1 MAKLRFALG
10 LLLWLILTSPLPA
23 TADTVKWSRVN
34 IPTQGKAGGWVL
46 AFGSDV
52 KHPTM
57 AIDGTLYA
65 YNFDGVTHRLMK
77 STDKGCTWAET
88 NYNGGSITSIA
99 CSRTNAK
106 TVYIT
111 DGGHVYWSSDSN
123 DNFENLG
130 GGSFPSLDANE
141 VITCLDVGYDSNG
154 KPFIFIGT
162 ADADSGD
169 SGSIYFIAGGDFA
182 ARWTDLKAN
191 YDVYSIACSPDF
203 GNSYQTI
210 ALVTDETHTYII
222 KNYGVPGSWPHPVE
236 LLENNT
242 SSFAATAASRICLPS
257 DFAQTQ
263 ELFIGLAAAGNGDV
277 YGVTKSNSR
286 DLGINADIISLGLGG
301 RTGYS
306 RLLAGGTTGKIWHSS
321 DDGASWILSKKAPSG
336 NGLTC
341 ILMTTDFASSDT
353 TYATTTGTES
363 AFSVS
368 RDGGI
373 TWNQQSLID
382 TKISD
387 IIDLAPSPRY
397 SQDNTLFML
406 TYYTGGK
413 HSLWRSRND
422 GWERVYVSTPPDVD
436 QIKGIE
442 LSPQYD
448 NNNKVVFI
456 TGSSN
461 GKPAIWKSAD
471 NGQSFVRQTIPF
483 PIDTW
488 VVASDSTLFI
498 GSYNGSNGLVYRTT
512 NSGLT
517 HSQGA
522 VAGSQL
528 LTSIALSPAYDEDK
542 TILVG
547 NKDGWVYWS
556 RDNGASFE
564 PLPPDAIIK
573 PLSGNITI
581 AFDLEYRSNK
591 TIYAASD
598 TADEGIYRFI
608 TGKSDSWENID
619 SPTGGKMRQMIMSAG
634 GTLYATNL
642 KADGGMERCLNP
654 TFPLGPKFETVT
666 KGLDDGAILIGLWLS
681 DNTLWAID
689 TTHTKLMAYTDS
701 LTQPVTLTSPPNGA
715 PGVGTIINDT
725 VKNISLDWETLNGA
739 TEYTWQLDYETDFSS
754 VPTGFEGTSAAS
766 STPLPPLDPATP
778 YYWRVK
784 ATKPVSSPWSDKWSF
799 ATSLGTEAF
808 APKLDSPQAGANG
821 VPVRPIFQ
829 WSAIAGADRYE
840 LMVSTE
846 VTFGNSTIL
855 KTGTYALPATAWQ
868 SNITLNY
875 DTTYYWKVRAIGS
888 GTASPWSAVS
898 AFTTEPP
905 SLSPPSPSPTPTPL
919 PSTTPPPQPPQSA
932 QPTTPDW
939 ISWLMPL
946 GGVLILTLLVTMLAM
961 LITMIILVIKI
972 SRL

>member
-1 MAKLRFALG
+1 VAKQNLALG

-23 TADTVKWSRVN
+23 AADTVQWSRSN
-34 IPTQGKAGGWVL
+34 IPTQGRAGGWVL
-46 AFGSDV
+46 ALGSDV

-65 YNFDGVTHRLMK
+65 HKSDGVSHRLMK
-77 STDKGCTWAET
+77 STDKGYTWMET
-88 NYNGGSITSIA
+88 KYDGGNITSIT
-99 CSRTNAK
+99 CSTTDAK
-106 TVYIT
+106 TVYVT
-111 DGGHVYWSSDSN
+111 DGSHVYWSSDSS

-130 GGSFPSLDANE
+130 GGSFPALDANE
-141 VITCLDVGYDSNG
+141 VITCLDVGYGSNG
-154 KPFIFIGT
+154 KLFIFIGT

-169 SGSIYFIAGGDFA
+169 FGHIYFIAGEDFA

-222 KNYGVPGSWPHPVE
+222 KNYGVPGEWPHPVE

-242 SSFAATAASRICLPS
+242 SSFVATAASRICLSP
-257 DFAQTQ
+257 DFSQTQ
-263 ELFIGLAAAGNGDV
+263 ELFIGVAAAGNGDV
-277 YGVTKSNSR
+277 YGVTKNNSR
-286 DLGINADIISLGLGG
+286 DLDVNADVISLGLGVG
-301 RTGYS
+301 AGYTH
-306 RLLAGGTTGKIWHSS
+306 LLAGGTTGKIWHSS
-321 DDGASWILSKKAPSG
+321 DDGESWVLSKKGPSG
-336 NGLTC
+336 NGLAN
-341 ILMTTDFASSDT
+341 ILITTDFTSNDIA
-353 TYATTTGTES
+353 YATTTGTES

-406 TYYTGGK
+406 TNHTGGE
-413 HSLWRSRND
+413 HSLWRNQNGR
-422 GWERVYVSTPPDVD
+422 WERVYVSTPPDVD
-436 QIKGIE
+436 QIDGVE

-448 NNNKVVFI
+448 NDTKVVFI

-461 GKPAIWKSAD
+461 GQPAIWKSTD
-471 NGQSFVRQTIPF
+471 SGQSFVRQTVPF

-498 GSYNGSNGLVYRTT
+498 GSYNGSDGLVYRTT

-517 HSQGA
+517 YSQGV
-522 VAGSQL
+522 VAGSQV

-542 TILVG
+542 TILLG

-556 RDNGASFE
+556 RDSGASFE

-573 PLSGNITI
+573 PLSGRITI
-581 AFDLEYRSNK
+581 AFDPEYSSNK

-598 TADEGIYRFI
+598 IADEGIYRFI

-619 SPTGGKMRQMIMSAG
+619 NPTGGKMEQMIMSAG
-634 GTLYATNL
+634 GTLYATNI

-654 TFPLGPKFETVT
+654 TFPLGPTFETVT
-666 KGLDDGAILIGLWLS
+666 KGLDDGAKLFGLWLS

-701 LTQPVTLTSPPNGA
+701 LTRPVTLTSPPNGA
-715 PGVGTIINDT
+715 PGAGTIINDT
-725 VKNISLDWETLNGA
+725 VKNINLDWETLSGA
-739 TEYTWQLDYETDFSS
+739 TEYEWQLDYETDFSS

-766 STPLPPLDPATP
+766 STPLPPLDPATT
-778 YYWRVK
+778 YYWKVR
-784 ATKPVSSPWSDKWSF
+784 AIKPVLSPWSDKWSF
-799 ATSLGTEAF
+799 ATSLGTEPF
-808 APKLDSPQAGANG
+808 APKPDSPQAGVSG

-846 VTFGNSTIL
+846 AAFGNPTIL
-855 KTGTYALPATAWQ
+855 KTDTYALPATAWQ

-875 DTTYYWKVRAIGS
+875 DTTYYWKVRAIGL

-898 AFTTEPP
+898 AFTTELSP
-905 SLSPPSPSPTPTPL
+905 SLSPTPSPPA
-919 PSTTPPPQPPQSA
+919 TPPPQPPQSA
-932 QPTTPDW
+932 QPTAPDW
-939 ISWLMPL
+939 ISWLMPF
-946 GGVLILTLLVTMLAM
+946 GGVLILTFLVTMLAM
-961 LITMIILVIKI
+961 LITMIILTIKVTRVT
-972 SRL
+972 RL